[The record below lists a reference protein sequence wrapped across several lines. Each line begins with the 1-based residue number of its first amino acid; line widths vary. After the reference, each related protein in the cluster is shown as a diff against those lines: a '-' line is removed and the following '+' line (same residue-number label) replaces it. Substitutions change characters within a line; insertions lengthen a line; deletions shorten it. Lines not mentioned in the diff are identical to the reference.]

1 MIFGVKQH
9 FLEKVPES
17 CIQNGKTPFSLYNSV
32 EYSEYVLSIPLKSLW
47 CEVCNKSR
55 ASFREILT
63 KLNDVRYRFPEG
75 STSEYPDLQKA
86 LPLIIQKASGVQP
99 KPPKK
104 KLSYSL
110 PLGTIEKY
118 VSFEEVINPS
128 KSKGLFFAIADNG
141 NHFTKYGI
149 QEGSLMVFDR
159 ECGQA
164 DDFPC
169 CYIDETSKKMKLLR
183 TAGETDQYVGRL
195 VAVLRQHSTEKSARY
210 RQV

>member
-1 MIFGVKQH
+1 M
-9 FLEKVPES
+9 
-17 CIQNGKTPFSLYNSV
+17 Y
-32 EYSEYVLSIPLKSLW
+32 
-47 CEVCNKSR
+47 EVCNKSR

-63 KLNDVRYRFPEG
+63 KLNDVGYRFPEC

-110 PLGTIEKY
+110 LLGTIEKY

-169 CYIDETSKKMKLLR
+169 CYIDETSKRMKLLH
-183 TAGETDQYVGRL
+183 TAGETDRYVGRL
-195 VAVLRQHSTEKSARY
+195 VAV
-210 RQV
+210 

>member
-1 MIFGVKQH
+1 MYGNVS
-9 FLEKVPES
+9 VND
-17 CIQNGKTPFSLYNSV
+17 CIEELDLTVCSYKLLRTYGCSIVND
-32 EYSEYVLSIPLKSLW
+32 VLSIPLKSLW
-47 CEVCNKSR
+47 YEVCNKSR
-55 ASFREILT
+55 ESFREILT
-63 KLNDVRYRFPEG
+63 KLNDVGYRFPEC

-141 NHFTKYGI
+141 NHFTKYGT

-159 ECGQA
+159 ECGQT

-195 VAVLRQHSTEKSARY
+195 VAVLNTF
-210 RQV
+210 QV

>member
-1 MIFGVKQH
+1 MPSGKAVKASY
-9 FLEKVPES
+9 LPNAAS
-17 CIQNGKTPFSLYNSV
+17 ATR
-32 EYSEYVLSIPLKSLW
+32 KSYLD
-47 CEVCNKSR
+47 S
-55 ASFREILT
+55 AGSFRL
-63 KLNDVRYRFPEG
+63 PHQQ
-75 STSEYPDLQKA
+75 YPDLQKA

-99 KPPKK
+99 KPPRK

-110 PLGTIEKY
+110 SLGTIEKY

-159 ECGQA
+159 ECGQT

-183 TAGETDQYVGRL
+183 TAAEPDQYVGRL
-195 VAVLRQHSTEKSARY
+195 VAVLNTF
-210 RQV
+210 QV

>member
-1 MIFGVKQH
+1 MQLTSGSLNRFRDIQAQTKQTGIKVFSDVIGSIVVQFALIQFGRY
-9 FLEKVPES
+9 FE
-17 CIQNGKTPFSLYNSV
+17 
-32 EYSEYVLSIPLKSLW
+32 
-47 CEVCNKSR
+47 KSR
-55 ASFREILT
+55 EQHNFFVGVLVIDFL
-63 KLNDVRYRFPEG
+63 
-75 STSEYPDLQKA
+75 YPDLQKA
-86 LPLIIQKASGVQP
+86 LPLIIQKASDVQA

-159 ECGQA
+159 ESGQA
-164 DDFPC
+164 EDFPC
-169 CYIDETSKKMKLLR
+169 CYIDETSKKMKLLH
-183 TAGETDQYVGRL
+183 TAGESDQYVGRL
-195 VAVLRQHSTEKSARY
+195 VAVLNTFQA
-210 RQV
+210 

>member
-1 MIFGVKQH
+1 MG
-9 FLEKVPES
+9 
-17 CIQNGKTPFSLYNSV
+17 
-32 EYSEYVLSIPLKSLW
+32 
-47 CEVCNKSR
+47 
-55 ASFREILT
+55 
-63 KLNDVRYRFPEG
+63 YRFPEC
-75 STSEYPDLQKA
+75 SAAEYPDLQKA
-86 LPLIIQKASGVQP
+86 LPLIIQKASGVRP
-99 KPPKK
+99 KPAKK

-110 PLGTIEKY
+110 PFGTIEKY

-159 ECGQA
+159 ECGQT

-183 TAGETDQYVGRL
+183 TAGESDQYVGRL
-195 VAVLRQHSTEKSARY
+195 VAVLNTF
-210 RQV
+210 QV